1 MRLFHNFLVFN
12 LLCDGYIR
20 SSQNYFLLKSFIY
33 GGIFFELR
41 RVFPWE
47 NLRREIYILRCFPKI
62 CILVL
67 LMCQMGTAPQSV
79 SLGPPF
85 VLFWKN
91 TPTSFPLGPRN
102 VGNIE
107 SLKYVYTCTYRF
119 LKNWDKTCI
128 YYTSDCLSANLHTNY
143 IPKQYIDILLWE

>member
-1 MRLFHNFLVFN
+1 MRLFHNFLAFN

-47 NLRREIYILRCFPKI
+47 KRREIYFKMLSKI

-107 SLKYVYTCTYRF
+107 SLKYVCTCTYRF